1 MFEYEFLYTAYTD
14 DTTFFLK
21 NQESVIEVFDKF
33 SKVSVLKPK
42 TSKCEIAG
50 IGDLKGVNVALCGMQ
65 CINLQE
71 ENLNIFR
78 N

>member
-21 NQESVIEVFDKF
+21 NQESVIDVFDRF

-42 TSKCEIAG
+42 T
-50 IGDLKGVNVALCGMQ
+50 
-65 CINLQE
+65 
-71 ENLNIFR
+71 
-78 N
+78 